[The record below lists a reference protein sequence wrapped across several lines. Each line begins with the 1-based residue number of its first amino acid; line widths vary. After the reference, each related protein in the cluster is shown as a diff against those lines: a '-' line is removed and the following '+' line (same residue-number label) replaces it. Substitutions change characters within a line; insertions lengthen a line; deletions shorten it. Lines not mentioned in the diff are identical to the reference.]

1 MRGRGVVCSVVA
13 FAASAVCLLGGV
25 FVLCVCGAV
34 AAICAFCRFVGL
46 VRGDGELGTSGT
58 SVYAPPECV
67 VYLCG
72 AGRVLLLCVC
82 VCVCQ

>member
-34 AAICAFCRFVGL
+34 AAICVQRLLADVKIDAFARL
-46 VRGDGELGTSGT
+46 Q
-58 SVYAPPECV
+58 
-67 VYLCG
+67 
-72 AGRVLLLCVC
+72 LLLLLNFAHEFMIAGFYCSDW
-82 VCVCQ
+82 